1 MKIKSSIFT
10 LALTS
15 VLAIAGC
22 TEQLGDNSSELNG
35 GVPFSFSASA
45 SGSKTSVEGLQT
57 VWDADD
63 KVNLFHAEAGEVTYS
78 NDNDFVISSQ
88 NLSANTFTGTL
99 TKALDPG
106 KAYDWYVLYP
116 YSTYNK
122 TPAGTN
128 KDNCSYITIG
138 GISQTQNGNNSLA
151 HLSGKS
157 CPLFGVAKSVPAS
170 DRLSLTMRHLTSI
183 VEVNVTNNSGS
194 ALQVNSVAFTAPE
207 KVAGTYYIDC
217 SDPENIEYA
226 PTSDTFVSTSATLT
240 VKNGDEI
247 ADGDNAKFYIA
258 IKPFTASAGSEL
270 KVSVNG
276 AEQIYPIESAVTFNP
291 GKIKK
296 ISFNYAKAEEAVGL
310 PYSEPFSASQGKF
323 TTNDVTMPSPLTYVW
338 TWDSKYGMK
347 ASAFVNNTAYAT
359 ESWLVSPLID
369 LGDAG
374 SAFLSFDHA
383 CNKFTSIETAKEE
396 TSVRIRIQGGDWETL
411 ENVNYP
417 TSLGWDFVN
426 SGSIDLAAY
435 VGNIVQIAFV
445 YTSTTTKAG
454 TWEIKNVL
462 VQEASDEPVVLE
474 SISWSGYTSNY
485 TVGSTFKADGTVTA
499 TYSDGSTLNVSSEAS
514 FSTPDMST
522 AGTKTVTV
530 TYQGKATT
538 GTITVEAAAELATFT
553 AINDISKLQDGS
565 LLLIVA
571 KNGDKYYQLPCNPT
585 VTSGKVSGVEVTVT
599 DNTIKALGTDAWTA
613 TKSGEF
619 WLLSSGGKYI
629 YHSNGGSSGTNL
641 TYGTSTNYPWSISN
655 HDSAEYTFKL
665 AGVASETVNSRGML
679 MNATKFGG
687 YSLTNIDATDYSAIM
702 LFVKGGDQSDTPLII
717 VDDITSVPA
726 RGVSAGTSTYSIE
739 NPVAGTAIA
748 AKCDGTVVTSVN
760 VADGSLTYAV
770 SANKTTAAR
779 SGSITLTYGS
789 VTKVVN
795 VSQLAPAFKVSRT
808 SVELEADADASSSI
822 TVTSDFSWTA
832 ASSSGAGFEFSPASC
847 TWTDANYTDGK
858 TTVTISAKAAN
869 ASEDGT
875 KTLGTLTFTNA
886 ETSQALEVTVT
897 QKSSYVA
904 PGTGTDVT
912 FTMTTDGDFSGGV
925 TTATK
930 DVITLTGGQGSY
942 TSNINVGSTYTK
954 VYAGNTLTLSAT
966 TGTKITKVVFTAT
979 SSYIKTWTADDATEC
994 VVKSSDNTMTWENAD
1009 GVNTVTFTNTA
1020 AGQAR
1025 IKTVVVTYN

>member
-1 MKIKSSIFT
+1 MKINSSIFT

-22 TEQLGDNSSELNG
+22 TEQLGDNSSEING
-35 GVPFSFSASA
+35 GVPFSFSASH
-45 SGSKTSVEGLQT
+45 SDSKTSIEGLQT
-57 VWDADD
+57 VWDEDD
-63 KVNLFHAEAGEVTYS
+63 DVNLFHAEAGSTSYV
-78 NDNDFVISSQ
+78 NDNAFVITSQ
-88 NLSANTFTGTL
+88 NLSTNTFTGTL
-99 TKALDPG
+99 AAAIEEG

-128 KDNCSYITIG
+128 KDNCSYITVG

-207 KVAGTYYIDC
+207 FVAGTYYIDC
-217 SDPENIEYA
+217 SDPENIVYA

-247 ADGDNAKFYIA
+247 ADGDIAKFYIA

-310 PYSEPFSASQGKF
+310 PYSEPFSESQGKF
-323 TTNDVTMPSPLTYVW
+323 TTNDVTLPSPLTYVW

-347 ASAFVNNTAYAT
+347 ASAFVNNTAYET

-383 CNKFTSIETAKEE
+383 CNKFTSIEKAKEE
-396 TSVRIRIQGGDWETL
+396 TSVRIRIQGGDWETF
-411 ENVNYP
+411 ENVTYP
-417 TSLGWDFVN
+417 TSLSWNFVN

-454 TWEIKNVL
+454 TWEVKNVL

-499 TYSDGSTLNVSSEAS
+499 TYSDGSTANVTFAAS

-530 TYQGKATT
+530 SYQGKTTT
-538 GTITVEAAAELATFT
+538 GTITVKQASSEVW
-553 AINDISKLQDGS
+553 S
-565 LLLIVA
+565 L
-571 KNGDKYYQLPCNPT
+571 
-585 VTSGKVSGVEVTVT
+585 VT
-599 DNTIKALGTDAWTA
+599 DASSLAAGDNLIIVCSSKSVAAGPISSQIMGKIDVTISNDQITSLPSDVVVLTLGGQADAWTLSNSEGKKLGA
-613 TKSGEF
+613 TAAKKLA
-619 WLLSSGGKYI
+619 WDK
-629 YHSNGGSSGTNL
+629 GTMTWSITIDSKGAATIKN
-641 TYGTSTNYPWSISN
+641 GTSDYGRFLYN
-655 HDSAEYTFKL
+655 
-665 AGVASETVNSRGML
+665 VNSPRF
-679 MNATKFGG
+679 T
-687 YSLTNIDATDYSAIM
+687 
-702 LFVKGGDQSDTPLII
+702 
-717 VDDITSVPA
+717 
-726 RGVSAGTSTYSIE
+726 TYS
-739 NPVAGTAIA
+739 
-748 AKCDGTVVTSVN
+748 
-760 VADGSLTYAV
+760 
-770 SANKTTAAR
+770 
-779 SGSITLTYGS
+779 
-789 VTKVVN
+789 
-795 VSQLAPAFKVSRT
+795 
-808 SVELEADADASSSI
+808 
-822 TVTSDFSWTA
+822 SD
-832 ASSSGAGFEFSPASC
+832 
-847 TWTDANYTDGK
+847 
-858 TTVTISAKAAN
+858 AN
-869 ASEDGT
+869 ASMLLPNLFR
-875 KTLGTLTFTNA
+875 KN
-886 ETSQALEVTVT
+886 
-897 QKSSYVA
+897 
-904 PGTGTDVT
+904 
-912 FTMTTDGDFSGGV
+912 
-925 TTATK
+925 
-930 DVITLTGGQGSY
+930 
-942 TSNINVGSTYTK
+942 
-954 VYAGNTLTLSAT
+954 
-966 TGTKITKVVFTAT
+966 
-979 SSYIKTWTADDATEC
+979 
-994 VVKSSDNTMTWENAD
+994 
-1009 GVNTVTFTNTA
+1009 
-1020 AGQAR
+1020 
-1025 IKTVVVTYN
+1025 